1 MLLKPAVIDRSHPL
15 DVHQQS
21 TQPIVPTTACPNAH
35 TISHNNQPNFTLNP
49 LLTNSLSMS
58 LLIPSIVHPNPIQP
72 PNNRPFR
79 WIKSVKRSL
88 PKQPLILQFRPWPER
103 DVRTNYLSARKREQL
118 VEKLTERGEEWL
130 IDREEGSY
138 SACTRISTVL
148 ELIINVA
155 RGLILASQSLIEA
168 CRVRTGVLRCSAC

>member
-88 PKQPLILQFRPWPER
+88 PKQPLILQFVLGQSVTSEQIIYPRENASNSSKNWRREGRNGWSIER
-103 DVRTNYLSARKREQL
+103 RGAIQRVL
-118 VEKLTERGEEWL
+118 VSPRF
-130 IDREEGSY
+130 
-138 SACTRISTVL
+138 
-148 ELIINVA
+148 
-155 RGLILASQSLIEA
+155 
-168 CRVRTGVLRCSAC
+168 